1 MGCILSVEL
10 RTLFFALSLGFT
22 AGFAPGPLL
31 ALVIS
36 QTLKHNVREG
46 FKVAVAPAFTDLP
59 IAAIAVFVLSRISGL
74 NSILGVISLIGALIV
89 SYMGISNF
97 RVRGISI
104 GDQQATPP
112 RSIIQGMATNF
123 FQPHPHIF
131 WFGVGAPAILE
142 AWKVSHLAAIVFPI
156 AFVIAIVSAK
166 LIVALM
172 VKQSKG
178 HLPEKAYLWILR
190 GLGILMLCFA
200 LLLIRDGLRYFG
212 VI

>member
-1 MGCILSVEL
+1 MSIEL
-10 RTLFFALSLGFT
+10 RTLFFALSCGMT

-36 QTLKHNVREG
+36 QTLKHNIAEG
-46 FKVAVAPAFTDLP
+46 LKVAMAPAFTDLP
-59 IAAIAVFVLSRISGL
+59 IAAFAVLVLSRVSGL
-74 NSILGVISLIGALIV
+74 NSILGVISLIGAFVV

-97 RVRGISI
+97 RVRGISMS
-104 GDQQATPP
+104 DQPAAAPK
-112 RSIIQGMATNF
+112 SILQGMATNF

-142 AWKVSHLAAIVFPI
+142 AWKMSHLAAFIFPI
-156 AFVIAIVSAK
+156 AFVFAIVSAK
-166 LIVALM
+166 VIVALM

-190 GLGILMLCFA
+190 GLGILMLFFA
-200 LLLIRDGLRYFG
+200 VFLVRDGLRYFG
-212 VI
+212 II